1 MMRVHDLIVQSSTS
15 ITKSTH
21 VNASGKDIHEECGET
36 FGHRDG
42 DDIENVRSRLV
53 EILTDQMS
61 ACQRPLCKKNELLKE
76 QQQIAAGDFDSAK
89 KATKSISFFSF
100 FPNINRVA

>member
-1 MMRVHDLIVQSSTS
+1 MLRVHDVIVQSSTS

-61 ACQRPLCKKNELLKE
+61 ACQRPLCKKKGVCDEN
-76 QQQIAAGDFDSAK
+76 K
-89 KATKSISFFSF
+89 KGCRKLSVNWQGFQGIMYLAEGMS
-100 FPNINRVA
+100 PVPV